1 MAAAQSAGRHEC
13 REERGERR
21 EQRAERREERGIEMV
36 TPVDGKQR
44 AISTYDAAADF
55 YDHPVNTF

>member
-13 REERGERR
+13 REERG
-21 EQRAERREERGIEMV
+21 IEMA

-44 AISTYDAAADF
+44 AMSTYDAAADF